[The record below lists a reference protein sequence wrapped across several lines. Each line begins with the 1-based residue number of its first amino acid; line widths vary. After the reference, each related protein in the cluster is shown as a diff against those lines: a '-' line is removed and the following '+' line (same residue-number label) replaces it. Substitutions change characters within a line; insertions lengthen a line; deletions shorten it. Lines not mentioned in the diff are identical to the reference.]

1 MTRNWLRRATSSREY
16 GLLINKVAS
25 VRIRLGE
32 WVANDRRIWNCV
44 LSSSN
49 FDMSA
54 CNRLLPRL
62 HVLNRLW
69 PDDRAVALRSDR
81 ARVHNSLQ
89 NSKCMVASREVRVAA
104 FD

>member
-32 WVANDRRIWNCV
+32 WAAKDRRIWNCV

-54 CNRLLPRL
+54 CNRTLPCPYA
-62 HVLNRLW
+62 LNRLW
-69 PDDRAVALRSDR
+69 PDNRAVALRTDR
-81 ARVHNSLQ
+81 ARVQNPFQIS
-89 NSKCMVASREVRVAA
+89 NSKLAMRDDRVAA
-104 FD
+104 VG